1 MKNKYNDTDKEK
13 EINSFIDLVL
23 HLDSFLFKG
32 QADLDN
38 LNKKISNLNLSNNS
52 IEIIQEIIASENNSY
67 YLCYDD
73 KIKEIRNN
81 QGIMK
86 AIKQVFK
93 QEQEKAEEK
102 QEIRKIN
109 AYGFNQLGLSNNKAF
124 YSNEAEFFFL
134 KNFIHSKILNIIKS
148 CFEKEYNKKLNMNH
162 NNRYLKNKTNFILIS
177 HSCLR
182 NAKLLNEYIK
192 NNQNLSLSNY
202 YIKLTNSKLLNPI
215 NFKYLKRSLNRSQIN
230 IYDTNSNSKVFNLYK
245 NPKNTSYVNSS
256 DFNMNKNS
264 SSSCDKSSNKII
276 DFNTINISNNNKNN
290 LFTKKN
296 IHLLNKRKSEAK
308 DKSYFLPLL
317 NIKDN
322 NYKKKPKLRGKQIPS
337 FNSEKMELIS
347 YNTKNN
353 IKVKNEQTFLDEC
366 IKESYRSLRNI
377 NNMNESHQSKCFVD
391 YSKSSIMSD
400 KMSVKKNV
408 EAPPKEKIFYP
419 GFEYKSIYKYT
430 FNGKLRQKKNI
441 IVYNNRNKS

>member
-124 YSNEAEFFFL
+124 YSNEAEFFF
-134 KNFIHSKILNIIKS
+134 
-148 CFEKEYNKKLNMNH
+148 FEK
-162 NNRYLKNKTNFILIS
+162 F
-177 HSCLR
+177 
-182 NAKLLNEYIK
+182 
-192 NNQNLSLSNY
+192 
-202 YIKLTNSKLLNPI
+202 
-215 NFKYLKRSLNRSQIN
+215 
-230 IYDTNSNSKVFNLYK
+230 
-245 NPKNTSYVNSS
+245 
-256 DFNMNKNS
+256 
-264 SSSCDKSSNKII
+264 
-276 DFNTINISNNNKNN
+276 
-290 LFTKKN
+290 
-296 IHLLNKRKSEAK
+296 
-308 DKSYFLPLL
+308 
-317 NIKDN
+317 
-322 NYKKKPKLRGKQIPS
+322 
-337 FNSEKMELIS
+337 
-347 YNTKNN
+347 
-353 IKVKNEQTFLDEC
+353 
-366 IKESYRSLRNI
+366 
-377 NNMNESHQSKCFVD
+377 
-391 YSKSSIMSD
+391 YS
-400 KMSVKKNV
+400 
-408 EAPPKEKIFYP
+408 
-419 GFEYKSIYKYT
+419 
-430 FNGKLRQKKNI
+430 
-441 IVYNNRNKS
+441 

>member
-67 YLCYDD
+67 YLCNDD
-73 KIKEIRNN
+73 KIKEIRND

-102 QEIRKIN
+102 QEIIKIN

-366 IKESYRSLRNI
+366 IN
-377 NNMNESHQSKCFVD
+377 
-391 YSKSSIMSD
+391 
-400 KMSVKKNV
+400 
-408 EAPPKEKIFYP
+408 
-419 GFEYKSIYKYT
+419 
-430 FNGKLRQKKNI
+430 
-441 IVYNNRNKS
+441 